1 MTKNEIL
8 ILLSE
13 SDQTKFGNEE
23 FEAQSLPQ
31 KVFSAIWALESE
43 VNNGG
48 FSQYFFNSS
57 NESAGFVAEALETVG
72 AQKTADICRRAIETS
87 FPAGLPSS
95 KQAIRSAAI
104 DFSDE
109 VLGKLDQLDQEFYAY
124 PHNLTDMLFRYVS
137 RHPEEFGDLDEPD
150 DG

>member
-13 SDQTKFGNEE
+13 SDQTSFGKQE
-23 FEAQSLPQ
+23 FAAQSFPQ
-31 KVFSAIWALESE
+31 RVFSAIWALESE

-57 NESAGFVAEALETVG
+57 NESAGFVAEALELVD
-72 AQKTADICRRAIETS
+72 APKTADICRRALEAA

-95 KQAIRSAAI
+95 KQAIRSATV

-109 VLGKLDQLDQEFYAY
+109 VLGKLDQLDQEFYSY
-124 PHNLTDMLFRYVS
+124 PHNLTDLLFSYVS
-137 RHPEEFGDLDEPD
+137 MHPEEFGALDEAD
-150 DG
+150 DA